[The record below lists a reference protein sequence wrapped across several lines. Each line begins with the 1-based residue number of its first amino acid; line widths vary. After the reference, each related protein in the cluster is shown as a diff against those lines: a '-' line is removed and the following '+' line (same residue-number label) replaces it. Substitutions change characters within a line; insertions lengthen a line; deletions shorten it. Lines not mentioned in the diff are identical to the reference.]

1 MKRVWVVGLVLAA
14 CAPPVEGAACLTSE
28 NCPQFQ
34 QCSSA
39 CRCSLEPTGT
49 CSGYAQASSLSL
61 DGPVSSAV
69 VQVSSRAEVVAVSSS
84 DGQSENLVRLFA
96 ADGGAWTRLR
106 EFQTPRWRAPPV
118 ALSPGDGG
126 IVFRNQLG
134 TVMHSRVSELD
145 TVTILWVSDATA
157 LAMTGD
163 SVIASFATSLGTR
176 RKTVGE
182 SATAMGALVDA
193 RSADELQ
200 LSNDGQVVAARF
212 GSDVQLFAG
221 DAGGAAYGGVTALD
235 LSADGRSVAL
245 VRDTG
250 IEVAVGPQRSSVPLR
265 GVGQVALDGNG
276 RRLLALGSGVPT
288 LFALDGGTWVKAV
301 ELPLDAGVAA
311 NAAFTD
317 DGAVLFVSVPSEQ
330 RVLVFRPLR

>member
-1 MKRVWVVGLVLAA
+1 MKRVWVVGIVLAA

-28 NCPQFQ
+28 NCPRFQ

-49 CSGYAQASSLSL
+49 CSGYAQASSLAL
-61 DGPVSSAV
+61 DAPVSSAV
-69 VQVSSRAEVVAVSSS
+69 VQVSSRAEVVGVSSTDARREHLVRVFVPDGGTWTRVGTLQTDDDGVPPFAVSPRG
-84 DGQSENLVRLFA
+84 DGLVVRSQL
-96 ADGGAWTRLR
+96 GSLSHYR
-106 EFQTPRWRAPPV
+106 
-118 ALSPGDGG
+118 SPGLETFTLLWTSD
-126 IVFRNQLG
+126 VKASAVAG
-134 TVMHSRVSELD
+134 T
-145 TVTILWVSDATA
+145 TVL
-157 LAMTGD
+157 
-163 SVIASFATSLGTR
+163 ASFSSSLGTR

-288 LFALDGGTWVKAV
+288 LFALDGGSWVKAG

-311 NAAFTD
+311 SAAFTD
-317 DGAVLFVSVPSEQ
+317 DGAVLFVGVPSEQ